1 MCSGI
6 NGCQKMAIN
15 LYKYKLISNE
25 ELNDLIKL
33 ISDRYMINSN
43 FPSCYSVK
51 EMSVINGIFA
61 ESLITKLN
69 KKGEKIYSK
78 YFMI

>member
-1 MCSGI
+1 
-6 NGCQKMAIN
+6 
-15 LYKYKLISNE
+15 
-25 ELNDLIKL
+25 
-33 ISDRYMINSN
+33 MINSN